1 MDFPALFQNFLGD
14 PLSVIQ
20 SVVRDGI
27 VAGIA
32 VWFVHWLYTAPGSP
46 KVVFADCISK
56 LTYEGKTRYIIRFI
70 NIGYRNLLECTRTAI
85 LNIYT
90 TDTPDHTKRHCVMY
104 LTVGSGEANP
114 AIWGTSDRINKY
126 DEDSRPVLKPQSFAL
141 FTRKDLFPPEITEKA
156 ERDELTL
163 DDIFER
169 YGDSA
174 RIDIFISGDDPHAG
188 RRLFVKK
195 YSVKDIKEGRF
206 HVLEEHNL
214 HWYNRFLKFPWSQ
227 KKMKAVLSDL
237 DKI

>member
-1 MDFPALFQNFLGD
+1 MDFSALFQNFLGD

-46 KVVFADCISK
+46 KVIFADCIAK
-56 LTYEGKTRYIIRFI
+56 LTYGGRTRYIVRFI
-70 NIGYRNLLECTRTAI
+70 NIGYRTLLECTRTAI
-85 LNIYT
+85 LSIET
-90 TDTPDHTKRHCVMY
+90 SDTPDHTKRHCLIS
-104 LTVGSGEANP
+104 LTVGGGETTP
-114 AIWGTSDRINKY
+114 VIWGTSGRTNKY
-126 DEDSRPVLKPQSFAL
+126 DGYCPVLKPQSFAL

-156 ERDELTL
+156 EKNELTL
-163 DDIFER
+163 TDIFER

-195 YSVKDIKEGRF
+195 YSVRDIKEGRF
-206 HVLEEHNL
+206 HVHEPHNL

-227 KKMKAVLSDL
+227 KKMKAALSEL
-237 DKI
+237 DQI